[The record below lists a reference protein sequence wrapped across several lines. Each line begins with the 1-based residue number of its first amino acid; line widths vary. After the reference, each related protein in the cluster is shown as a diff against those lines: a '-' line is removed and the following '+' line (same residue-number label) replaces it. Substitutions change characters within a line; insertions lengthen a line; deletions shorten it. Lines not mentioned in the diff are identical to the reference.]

1 MGMRS
6 TRGKIRRIGCGVEG
20 GRESRGSAG
29 GGSGGTEPE
38 HVVSVGQVGVAEVA
52 STKESDVTLFA
63 VVGGLV
69 VNEDDEERD
78 LPVGL

>member
-52 STKESDVTLFA
+52 SAKESDVTLFA

-69 VNEDDEERD
+69 VKEDDEERD

>member
-52 STKESDVTLFA
+52 SAKESDMALFA
-63 VVGGLV
+63 VV
-69 VNEDDEERD
+69 
-78 LPVGL
+78 